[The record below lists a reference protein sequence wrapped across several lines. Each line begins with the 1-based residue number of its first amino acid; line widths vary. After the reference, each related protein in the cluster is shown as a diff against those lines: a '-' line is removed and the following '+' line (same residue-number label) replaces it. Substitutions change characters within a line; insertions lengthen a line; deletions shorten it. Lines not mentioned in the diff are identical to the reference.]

1 MIRAKT
7 TVEMDIPTL
16 HRALEKSALI
26 GLRRL
31 GAFARTVARRSMR
44 KRKKASKPGAPPRV
58 ITGKL
63 KKGIFFA
70 IDKRNLSVA
79 VGPMKIKRVGGKSIA
94 SGGRVP
100 RVLEE
105 GGRGSKRKNP
115 RRMQR
120 RVGGGGEVRITKAN
134 DDQGKMAIDY
144 KGKRKYVIYGKLRNQ
159 EQVQRAEKIQTEIY
173 GPKIF
178 RKGLIKS
185 RPYMK
190 PADKV
195 TRQKLIPGVFAG
207 TFK

>member
-79 VGPMKIKRVGGKSIA
+79 VGPMKINRAGGKSIA
-94 SGGRVP
+94 SGGEVP

-105 GGRGSKRKNP
+105 GGRSSKSKNP
-115 RRMQR
+115 RRTQR
-120 RVGGGGEVRITKAN
+120 KVGGSGEIRFTRARDK
-134 DDQGKMAIDY
+134 QGKLSKGY
-144 KGKRKYVIYGKLRNQ
+144 KGKRFYVVYSRLKSQ
-159 EQVQRAEKIQTEIY
+159 EQVKKAERIQTLIY
-173 GPKIF
+173 GPKMLK
-178 RKGLIKS
+178 RGKIKP

-195 TRQKLIPGVFAG
+195 TRQKLIPGAFAG